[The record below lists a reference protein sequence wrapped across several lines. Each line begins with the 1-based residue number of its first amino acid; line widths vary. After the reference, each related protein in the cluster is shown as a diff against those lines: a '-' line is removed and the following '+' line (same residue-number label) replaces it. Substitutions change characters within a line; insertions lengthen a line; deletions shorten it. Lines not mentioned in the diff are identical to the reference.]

1 MTTKILKSTERGQI
15 TLPKKWRDAAGTNNY
30 VVHLQK
36 DKLILVPLQLDTEE
50 DEEVI
55 FNADR
60 DNDGKGISLDSMI
73 KMLTK
78 IIDEQD

>member
-30 VVHLQK
+30 LAHLQK

-50 DEEVI
+50 DEEII
-55 FNADR
+55 FDAAR
-60 DNDGKGISLDSMI
+60 DNKGKGVSVDSMI
-73 KMLTK
+73 KMLQK
-78 IIDEQD
+78 IRAGKN

>member
-1 MTTKILKSTERGQI
+1 MNKILKSTVRGQI
-15 TLPKKWRDAAGTNNY
+15 TLPKEWRDAHGTDHYRVQIEKNT
-30 VVHLQK
+30 
-36 DKLILVPLQLDTEE
+36 LILVPLHLDSAE

-55 FNADR
+55 FDADR

-73 KMLTK
+73 SMLTK